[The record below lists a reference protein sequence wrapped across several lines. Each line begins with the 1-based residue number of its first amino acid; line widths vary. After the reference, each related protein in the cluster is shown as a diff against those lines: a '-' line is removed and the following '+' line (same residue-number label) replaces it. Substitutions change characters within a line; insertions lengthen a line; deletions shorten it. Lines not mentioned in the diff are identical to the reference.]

1 MFAVGE
7 TVQVWD
13 WIFVGCGDEDDK
25 LGSHGATGVIARP
38 SSANDIHRGNRLGKR
53 AADCFQV
60 AIPNK
65 GLVHVHTEWLR
76 KFDCETNKD

>member
-1 MFAVGE
+1 MFAVGD

-13 WIFVGCGDEDDK
+13 WIFVGSGDEDDK
-25 LGSHGATGVIARP
+25 LGSHGELGVIARP
-38 SSANDIHRGNRLGKR
+38 SSADDVHRGNRLGQR

-60 AIPNK
+60 AILNE

-76 KFDCETNKD
+76 KV

>member
-1 MFAVGE
+1 MFAVGD

-13 WIFVGCGDEDDK
+13 WIFVGSGVEDDK
-25 LGSHGATGVIARP
+25 LGSHGEIGVIART
-38 SSANDIHRGNRLGKR
+38 SSADDIHRGDRFGKR

-60 AIPNK
+60 AIPNE

-76 KFDCETNKD
+76 KV